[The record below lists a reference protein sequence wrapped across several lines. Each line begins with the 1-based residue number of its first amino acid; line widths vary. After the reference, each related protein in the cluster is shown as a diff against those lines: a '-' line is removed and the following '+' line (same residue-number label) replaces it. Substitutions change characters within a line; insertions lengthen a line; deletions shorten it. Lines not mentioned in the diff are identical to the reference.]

1 VSRPDRIWRSL
12 GRGIRRAVIG
22 DSSSS
27 LHATIFRVVF
37 AAVAVPVVIATL
49 GHYLI
54 SGKDEYESPDRQLL
68 DACIS
73 SRALIMP
80 DGDYEQ
86 MKDIVL
92 MDYKLR
98 YNHRGAWPPAADDPL
113 WAAWAELPPS
123 AHEDLMARGYAFG
136 DAVHTSGDSATGEEA
151 RFAVWHV
158 PEGIPSGVERESYMG
173 LVLVPRPMHGRIVE
187 GLVVFGV
194 FCLLVAAIAS
204 PAAGYLVRRIARP
217 VGRVAE
223 ASRVVAEGGRPMPVP
238 VRGPDELRALGE
250 SFNDMAAK
258 LEGAQAA
265 ERAAQAAEREFLL
278 SVSHELKTPLT
289 AIDGYAELLTEGAV
303 TGEQAGPVLTAEAAR
318 LRRLV
323 SDLLDMAKMRQS
335 SFTVREAEVHL
346 DAVAVEVVRRHTAR
360 ARELGVELIAM
371 PSGSAPVS
379 ADEDRLV
386 QAVSNLVENA
396 LRCVP
401 NGGLVT
407 IETGPG
413 MVVIRDDGPGI
424 AAQDLPHVFE
434 RFYLHD
440 RLKSDHDIGT
450 GLGLAIVKELV
461 ERMGG
466 EVSVASEPGKGA
478 VFSLKLRPFRA
489 ANDPT

>member
-1 VSRPDRIWRSL
+1 MSRPGHVWRSL
-12 GRGIRRAVIG
+12 GRGIKRAVIG
-22 DSSSS
+22 DSPSS

-49 GHYLI
+49 GHYLL
-54 SGKDEYESPDRQLL
+54 SGREEYEPPDRQLL

-73 SRALIMP
+73 SGALVMP

-86 MKDIVL
+86 MKEIVL
-92 MDYKLR
+92 ADAGSSLSGILR
-98 YNHRGAWPPAADDPL
+98 SRGAWPPDAADSL
-113 WAAWAELPPS
+113 FGAELPAS
-123 AHEDLMARGYAFG
+123 AYEELIARGYAFG
-136 DAVHTSGDSATGEEA
+136 DTVYTRTGEEA
-151 RFAVWHV
+151 RFAVWRV
-158 PEGIPSGVERESYMG
+158 PEGTPTGIERESYMS
-173 LVLVPRPMHGRIVE
+173 LVMVPRPMHGRIVE

-223 ASRVVAEGGRPMPVP
+223 ASRVVAEGGHPLPVP
-238 VRGPDELRALGE
+238 VKGPDELRALGE

-265 ERAAQAAEREFLL
+265 EQEARAVEREFLM

-289 AIDGYAELLTEGAV
+289 TIDGYAELLSEGAV
-303 TGEQAGPVLTAEAAR
+303 DAQEAGPVLTAEAAR

-323 SDLLDMAKMRQS
+323 SDLLDLAKIRQS

-346 DAVAVEVVRRHTAR
+346 DVVAAEVVRRHATR
-360 ARELGVELIAM
+360 ARELGAQLVALT
-371 PSGSAPVS
+371 SGAGKVR
-379 ADEDRLV
+379 ADEDRLI

-407 IETGPG
+407 VETGPDT
-413 MVVIRDDGPGI
+413 VVIRDDGPGI

-466 EVSVASEPGKGA
+466 EVSVESELGKGA

-489 ANDPT
+489 VNDPI